1 MLQGGLEIVSTFI
14 QLALIDDYRIGVVA
28 IILGEGKSLLK
39 AIKDTPD
46 LQPTNREI
54 AKSV

>member
-14 QLALIDDYRIGVVA
+14 QLALIDEYRIGVVA

>member
-39 AIKDTPD
+39 AIKNTLD

>member
-14 QLALIDDYRIGVVA
+14 QLALIDEYRIGVVA

-39 AIKDTPD
+39 AIKDTLD